1 MDLLLARQPIL
12 DIKRKVYGYELLHR
26 SSRRDGFDNSDGDR
40 ASLEVLANTLLS
52 FGLRKVLGK
61 QRGFINFTRRLLL
74 NDTALLLDPGVFV
87 IEILENVEPD
97 AEVIAACRRL
107 REKGYLLAL
116 DDFLGREAFHP
127 LAAVADIIK
136 VDFRLTSHQERLRI
150 SSRYNRP
157 ALRLLAEKVETEE
170 EFSLACR
177 EGFSLFQGFFF
188 LRPEILSQR
197 EVPAFKGNLLR
208 ILAEIHAEEFDFGRL
223 EDLIKREPS
232 LVLRLLRYVNS
243 AAFGWSAKIGSI
255 RQAMALLGED
265 EMRRWLTLATLP
277 ALASDR
283 PEELVRTAMLRA
295 RACELLAVEAGLAG
309 RSLDLF
315 LVGMFSLL
323 EAIIGRPLR
332 ELLDELFLPSDVRE
346 ALLEPPP
353 AGGRLGAIYRLV
365 ENYEKG
371 EWEKVSE
378 LAGELGLTVDTVAQ
392 RYLEATGW
400 TEEIFSQIHAT
411 A

>member
-12 DIKRKVYGYELLHR
+12 DAERKVYGYELLHR
-26 SSRRDGFDNSDGDR
+26 SSRLDGFDNSDGDR
-40 ASLEVLANTLLS
+40 ASLEVLSNTLLS
-52 FGLRKVLGK
+52 FGIRKVLGK
-61 QRGFINFTRRLLL
+61 HRGFINFTRELLV
-74 NDTALLLDPGVFV
+74 NDTALLLDPDVFV
-87 IEILENVEPD
+87 IEILETVQPD
-97 AEVIAACRRL
+97 VEVIAACRRL
-107 REKGYLLAL
+107 RKKNYLLAL

-127 LAAVADIIK
+127 LAAAADFLK
-136 VDFRLTSHQERLRI
+136 VDFRLTSHHERLKIVR
-150 SSRYNRP
+150 RYNRP
-157 ALRLLAEKVETEE
+157 TLRLLAEKVETEQ
-170 EFSLACR
+170 EFSLACQ
-177 EGFSLFQGFFF
+177 EGFTLFQGFFF

-243 AAFGWSAKIGSI
+243 AAFGWSSKIGSI

-295 RACELLAVEAGLAG
+295 RACELLAIEAGLAG

-315 LVGMFSLL
+315 LTGMFSLL
-323 EAIIGRPLR
+323 ETIIGRPLKD
-332 ELLDELFLPSDVRE
+332 LLDELFLPGDVRQ

-353 AGGRLGAIYRLV
+353 AGGRIGSVFRLV

-371 EWEKVSE
+371 EWERVTD
-378 LAGELGLTVDTVAQ
+378 LAKELGLTAENIAQ
-392 RYLEATGW
+392 RYLEATSW
-400 TEEIFSQIHAT
+400 AEEIFSQIHVT
-411 A
+411 V